1 MMEKKRFIAA
11 QTRVTRM
18 LCALA
23 MLFLGISH
31 EPVVA
36 YEPNVLSQYSEEY
49 RLPDGSFADIC
60 LGNHDGS
67 DKHQKAFQRCKACIL
82 ASSILIPQAESGS
95 WLIDLGASELVQTCD
110 ESLVKTHIKPH
121 KKNPRAPPI
130 IL

>member
-1 MMEKKRFIAA
+1 MVNLRRSIAA
-11 QTRVTRM
+11 QMRVTRV

-36 YEPNVLSQYSEEY
+36 YQPNALSQYPEEY

-60 LGNHDGS
+60 LGNHDGG
-67 DKHQKAFQRCKACIL
+67 DKHQTAFQRCEACIL
-82 ASSILIPQAESGS
+82 ASSILIPQADSGS
-95 WLIDLGASELVQTCD
+95 WLIDLGASELVQTGN
-110 ESLVKTHIKPH
+110 ESLVQTHIRPNLR
-121 KKNPRAPPI
+121 NPRAPPI